1 MMKTGAMAVKRILLG
16 TTTLCATSL
25 LATAAMASDG
35 VKLSLGG
42 YITNAIG
49 VAFDDDDAG
58 EAGDDQNAVGVGTDA
73 EIYFLGSVT
82 LDNGVTVGARFDL
95 EGGDE
100 NNDQIDQAY
109 AFFRGGFGDV
119 RIGSQTG
126 VAGNMYMLP
135 PGSTANF
142 GPYSPN
148 TTGAAVSP
156 GVFDIEGMEANQDK
170 SQKLVYY
177 SPEFGGFTFGVAF
190 TPNDDE
196 KDYNNGDNAD
206 GEWRANSQAGNA
218 DNNIGLGA
226 HFTHEGDGWG
236 VDVGAAAYLE
246 GDVQEEGAD
255 ETEQSGYNA
264 GVNLAF
270 GGFTVGVAGTYLA
283 DSTITGASSD
293 GENTWVIGTGLSY
306 NVDAWTIG
314 AGWSHV
320 VGEVEGTN
328 AKDHIDRVG
337 VTGNY
342 AMGPGIDL
350 DAGVFYTWANA
361 ADEGA
366 ATDDSFNSF
375 NDNNYDAIEFA
386 VGSSITF

>member
-1 MMKTGAMAVKRILLG
+1 MTMGAIAVKRVLLG

-25 LATAAMASDG
+25 LATTAMASDG

-42 YITNAIG
+42 YMTNALG
-49 VAFDDDDAG
+49 VAFDDDGNG

-100 NNDQIDQAY
+100 DGDQIDQAY
-109 AFFRGGFGDV
+109 AYFKGGFGDV
-119 RIGSQTG
+119 RIGSQAG
-126 VAGNMYMLP
+126 AAGNMYMLP

-177 SPEFGGFTFGVAF
+177 SPEFGGFSFGVAF

-196 KDYNNGDNAD
+196 KDYNGGDNAD
-206 GEWRANSQAGNA
+206 GQWRANSEADNA
-218 DNNIGLGA
+218 DNNVGLGA
-226 HFTHEGDGWG
+226 HYDFEGDGWG
-236 VDVGAAAYLE
+236 ISAGAAAYFE
-246 GDVQEEGAD
+246 GDLQDKSAGTD
-255 ETEQSGYNA
+255 EQSGYNA
-264 GVNLAF
+264 GVNLSF
-270 GGFTVGVAGTYLA
+270 GGFTVGVAGTYL
-283 DSTITGASSD
+283 DNSTITGASSK
-293 GENTWVIGTGLSY
+293 GEDTWVIGTGLSY
-306 NVDAWTIG
+306 NVDAWTVG

-320 VGEVEGTN
+320 VGEVDGTS

-337 VTGNY
+337 VTGSY

-361 ADEGA
+361 ADEDA
-366 ATDDSFNSF
+366 ATDNSFNSF
-375 NDNNYDAIEFA
+375 NDHSYDAIEFA